1 MNIAMSL
8 NKIVRQSG
16 YQILGQEQLPSR
28 GAKFLQIPSRL
39 HDKVRNQIAQSYPD
53 GLYSHQTEAINAA
66 LKGDDI
72 CLATSTASGKSLVY
86 IALAADM
93 ILGDIHSRVVAFYPA
108 RALIQDQLEKWEA
121 VLNPLN
127 LSFGFIDGSLP
138 VSKRNAV
145 LDQSQ
150 VVLMTPDV
158 AHAWLMRNL
167 KAREIRYFL
176 RNIKLL
182 ILDEAH
188 TYEGVFGTNMA
199 YFLRRLQAVSKPQRI
214 ITSTATLDSPSKF
227 VYQLTGRQPRSFGPE
242 ADGSATPPKTILL
255 VKEAVGQSFECM
267 VSLLENL
274 AESYHGKFLAFGDSR
289 KMVEQIVMALKRS
302 ANQSAEGEK
311 DIDQAGIHQESGTK
325 AKPES
330 IAKTANVLPYRAG
343 YESVDRNAIQKALAK
358 GYLNGVVSTSALEL
372 GIDIGEV
379 DLIVLLNQ
387 PPSQKAFWQ
396 RVGRAGRK
404 RPGVCLLIDYRG
416 HIADSPLGLQKYVQT
431 PLEQCWLYLQ
441 NRFIQYTNALCAV
454 QEYRD
459 FGEDQYDATPFDS
472 VPAKFNHLL
481 ENELNPSAPIPQDLQ
496 PLKQRAA
503 AGPHREFPI
512 RTGMEKN
519 FRVKQ
524 RSGKSL
530 GKLTF
535 SQVLREGYPG
545 AVYYYMGRP
554 YRVKRYHYNRG
565 EILVDNEKYWTTR
578 PQTTTMVFPSFEAGM
593 LKLFR
598 SDDGFLAESEVM
610 ISERVTGFV
619 EQRGPSKIEHDYGP
633 SSPFYKR
640 EINRYFGTT
649 GVCWW
654 SGDGHPNSVTTARR
668 ILEVFC
674 LKFGVQQRDLGIGV
688 FHSRVSPTGI
698 LKCRGMCIFDA
709 TQGSLRLTER
719 LADSFGEILEE
730 AIFFA
735 RLQKDAPAVQE
746 LEAIAGCVANLR
758 PQRLEG
764 ARVIEPADENDCSTV
779 IAAGE
784 NAIYESTQ
792 GPMQVVV
799 LEHRSTPHG
808 LMYEVKPFMAKQNDD
823 IASSP
828 TRRAP
833 FVDRNSQ
840 KSTLKWLVAAKT
852 IQPIPGET
860 KMVRVN
866 VLTDKSEPLENQ
878 IK

>member
-1 MNIAMSL
+1 MDFPMNL
-8 NKIVRQSG
+8 NEIVQQSG

-28 GAKFLQIPSRL
+28 KAKFLQIPSDL
-39 HDKVRNQIAQSYPD
+39 HDGVRNLIAQSHPG
-53 GLYSHQTEAINAA
+53 GLYSHQTEAVNAG
-66 LKGDDI
+66 LKGGDI

-93 ILGDIHSRVVAFYPA
+93 ILRDIHSRVVAFYPA
-108 RALIQDQLEKWEA
+108 RALIQDQLGKWEA

-138 VSKRNAV
+138 VPKRNAV
-145 LDQSQ
+145 LDQSR

-158 AHAWLMRNL
+158 AHAWLMSNL
-167 KAREIRYFL
+167 KVREIRSFL

-214 ITSTATLDSPSKF
+214 ITSTATLDNPSKF
-227 VYQLTGRQPRSFGPE
+227 VYRLTGRQPRSFGPE
-242 ADGSATPPKTILL
+242 ADGSATPSKTIVLA
-255 VKEAVGQSFECM
+255 KEAVGQSFECM

-274 AESYHGKFLAFGDSR
+274 ARSYHGKFLAFGDSR
-289 KMVEQIVMALKRS
+289 RMVEQIVMALKRS
-302 ANQSAEGEK
+302 AKQSAEGDK
-311 DIDQAGIHQESGTK
+311 DIDQAGIRKESGTK
-325 AKPES
+325 AKPED

-343 YESVDRNAIQKALAK
+343 YESVDRNAIQKALVK
-358 GYLNGVVSTSALEL
+358 GNLIGVVSTSALEL

-404 RPGVCLLIDYRG
+404 RPGVCLFIDGRG
-416 HIADSPLGLQKYVQT
+416 NIAESPLGLRKYVET

-454 QEYRD
+454 HEYND
-459 FGEDQYDATPFDS
+459 FGKDQYDTTPFDS
-472 VPAKFNHLL
+472 VPVNFKYLL
-481 ENELNPSAPIPQDLQ
+481 EHEMNPSAPLPQDLQ
-496 PLKQRAA
+496 TLKQRAA

-524 RSGKSL
+524 RSGKLL

-554 YRVKRYHYNRG
+554 YRVKRYQYRRG
-565 EILVDNEKYWTTR
+565 EILVDKEKYWTTR
-578 PQTTTMVFPSFEAGM
+578 PQTMTMVFPSFEAGM

-598 SDDGFLAESEVM
+598 SDDGFVAESEVM
-610 ISERVTGFV
+610 ISERVTGFI
-619 EQRGPSKIEHDYGP
+619 EQRGPLKIEHAYG
-633 SSPFYKR
+633 SASPFYKR

-649 GVCWW
+649 GVCW
-654 SGDGHPNSVTTARR
+654 SFPEGHPNSAAAARR
-668 ILEVFC
+668 ILEAFC
-674 LKFGVQQRDLGIGV
+674 LKFGVRQRDLGIGV
-688 FHSRVSPTGI
+688 FHSRVSPVGI
-698 LKCRGMCIFDA
+698 PKCRGMCIFDA

-719 LADSFGEILEE
+719 LADSFGDILEE
-730 AIFFA
+730 AIIFA
-735 RLQKDAPAVQE
+735 RLQKDASAVQE
-746 LEAIAGCVANLR
+746 LESAAGCAADLR
-758 PQRLEG
+758 PQRLKDAG
-764 ARVIEPADENDCSTV
+764 KIEPADAENCATF

-784 NAIYESTQ
+784 NAIHESAH
-792 GPMQVVV
+792 GPIQVVV
-799 LEHRSTPHG
+799 LAHQSTPHG
-808 LMYEVKPFMAKQNDD
+808 LMYSIKPFMAKKNND

-828 TRRAP
+828 ARKVP
-833 FVDRNSQ
+833 SVGRNSQ
-840 KSTLKWLVAAKT
+840 KSSLKWFVAANT
-852 IQPIPGET
+852 VQPIPGET
-860 KMVRVN
+860 KMVRVK
-866 VLTDKSEPLENQ
+866 VSTDKSEPL
-878 IK
+878 